1 MRRTII
7 FFLAAAMLV
16 GFMPLVYAEETLS
29 DEELTELLYTL
40 SQEGENTA
48 DFVVLP
54 EDYVEPVTGLD
65 GTYSL
70 LLIGVDTDGRGVS
83 GRSDTMVLA
92 VMNKREGTVKLI
104 SFLRDLYVQIPGKGH
119 NRLNAA
125 YSFGGPELLVR
136 TLEKNFGVSADGYLA
151 VDFGL
156 MIRLVDAVGGIE
168 LEVNEDEL
176 QPLNGILEYYNQQ
189 HGWPVK
195 QGRLQKAGYVRLT
208 GLQAMSYAR
217 IRKMD
222 SDFIRVI
229 RQQKTLAA
237 ILIQLQRMEA
247 PILFNLVMEYAS
259 LVKTDIAVADV
270 FQLIPL
276 LLPMADYDLSTLSI
290 PVAGGSK
297 NTMKNNSFFLL
308 PNLKKNVL
316 AIEQF
321 LNPTD

>member
-92 VMNKREGTVKLI
+92 VMNKREETVKLI

-119 NRLNAA
+119 NRLNA
-125 YSFGGPELLVR
+125 
-136 TLEKNFGVSADGYLA
+136 ADGYLA

-222 SDFIRVI
+222 SDFMRVI